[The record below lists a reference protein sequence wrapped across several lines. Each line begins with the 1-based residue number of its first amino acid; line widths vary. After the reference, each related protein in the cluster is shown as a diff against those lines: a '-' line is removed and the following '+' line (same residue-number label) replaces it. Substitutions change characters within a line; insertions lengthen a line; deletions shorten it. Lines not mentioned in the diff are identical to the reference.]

1 MNKQQI
7 EIIKQEVDALAD
19 YVSRSAWN
27 VKVVEAMLNE
37 LLIAIRNFPAA
48 CREVIKEELK

>member
-19 YVSRSAWN
+19 YVGRSAWN
-27 VKVVEAMLNE
+27 VRVVEAMLNE

-48 CREVIKEELK
+48 YREVIKEELK